1 MKVPQCLLHILIDDR
16 ARIFPESI
24 PTESNTSVVDCISHT
39 LLSALAGTQQGRE
52 WGKQASLQIIL
63 IVNLFLAKLETSN
76 FIYHWNHDAGFQV

>member
-52 WGKQASLQIIL
+52 WGKQASLK
-63 IVNLFLAKLETSN
+63 NYFNS
-76 FIYHWNHDAGFQV
+76 